1 MSWIILLIAGLLEV
15 VWAVGLKYT
24 HGFSRLT
31 PSIIT
36 ITAMVISMAL
46 LSWAMKTLPV
56 GTAYAIWNRH
66 RRRWGGNHRYPSAGR
81 VCLTGAFAQSW
92 LDRRGYHWAKTQC
105 ALIRR

>member
-1 MSWIILLIAGLLEV
+1 MSRIILLIAGLLEV

-31 PSIIT
+31 P
-36 ITAMVISMAL
+36 V
-46 LSWAMKTLPV
+46 LSPLRPWLSVWRYFPGNENA
-56 GTAYAIWNRH
+56 ACWNGVRHLDRH

>member
-36 ITAMVISMAL
+36 ITAMIVSIVL
-46 LSWAMKTLPV
+46 LSWAMKTLPT
-56 GTAYAIWNRH
+56 GTAYAVWTGIGAVGAAITGMVLLGESTSLARIVSL
-66 RRRWGGNHRYPSAGR
+66 GLIVAG
-81 VCLTGAFAQSW
+81 
-92 LDRRGYHWAKTQC
+92 
-105 ALIRR
+105 LIGLKLSTH

>member
-36 ITAMVISMAL
+36 ITAMIVSIVL
-46 LSWAMKTLPV
+46 LSWAMKTLPT
-56 GTAYAIWNRH
+56 GTAYAVW
-66 RRRWGGNHRYPSAGR
+66 
-81 VCLTGAFAQSW
+81 TGIGAVGAAITGMVLLGESTS
-92 LDRRGYHWAKTQC
+92 LARIVSLG
-105 ALIRR
+105 LIVAWIIGLKLSTH